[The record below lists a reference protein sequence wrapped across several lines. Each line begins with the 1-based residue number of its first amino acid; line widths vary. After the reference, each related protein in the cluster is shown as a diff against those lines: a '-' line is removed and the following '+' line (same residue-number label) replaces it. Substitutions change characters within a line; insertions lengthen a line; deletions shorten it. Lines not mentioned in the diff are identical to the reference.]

1 MGQEWEKGTE
11 MTKTRYRGLD
21 LAFDAGVA
29 TLTINRPD
37 AGNAIDTETHES
49 LERVWPDLA
58 RQKDVRA
65 IVLTGAGRTFSTG
78 GDIKTM
84 AARAGSDD
92 GWNHLLGIG
101 HAAKRLMVG
110 MLEVPQPIVAAV
122 NGHATGLGAT
132 LALAA
137 DVSVISDAAKFG
149 DTHVNVGLV
158 AGDGGAI
165 FWPLLIGPN
174 RAKELLM
181 RATLL
186 RGGEAHALGLIN
198 HVAPAEQVLPMAQA
212 IAAELAAKPPL
223 AVQWT
228 KMTVNRG
235 IRAQLEAVLEAG
247 LAWEMLSMQSR
258 DHGEAA
264 KAIVEGREPRFEGR

>member
-1 MGQEWEKGTE
+1 MAESGW
-11 MTKTRYRGLD
+11 YGLD
-21 LAFDAGVA
+21 LAVESGVA
-29 TLTINRPD
+29 TLTIDRPD
-37 AGNAIDTETHES
+37 HGNAIDSATHDS
-49 LERVWPDLA
+49 LERAWPELA
-58 RQKDVRA
+58 RRKDVRA

-84 AARAGSDD
+84 AARAGSEA
-92 GWNHLLGIG
+92 GWDHLLGIG
-101 HAAKRLMVG
+101 ASARRLIVN

-137 DVSVISDAAKFG
+137 DVSVISETAKFG

-186 RGGEAHALGLIN
+186 RGGEAHALGLVN
-198 HVAPAEQVLPMAQA
+198 HAVPADRVLAEAQA

-235 IRAQLEAVLEAG
+235 IRAQLEVVLEAG

-258 DHGEAA
+258 DHAEAA
-264 KAIVEGREPRFEGR
+264 NAIVEGREPKFEGR

>member
-1 MGQEWEKGTE
+1 MAET
-11 MTKTRYRGLD
+11 TYSGLV
-21 LAFDAGVA
+21 LTVEAAVA
-29 TLTINRPD
+29 TVTIDRPEQ
-37 AGNAIDTETHES
+37 GNAIDSATHDS
-49 LERVWPDLA
+49 LERIWPDLA
-58 RQKDVRA
+58 RRKDVRA

-84 AARAGSDD
+84 AARAGSGA
-92 GWNHLLGIG
+92 GWDHLLGIG
-101 HAAKRLMVG
+101 ESARRLIVN
-110 MLEVPQPIVAAV
+110 MLDVPQPIVAAV

-137 DVSVISDAAKFG
+137 DVSVISETAKFG

-186 RGGEAHALGLIN
+186 RGVEAHSLGLIN
-198 HVAPAEQVLPMAQA
+198 HVAPAEDVLAKAQA

-235 IRAQLEAVLEAG
+235 IRAQLDIVLEAG

-258 DHGEAA
+258 DHAEAA
-264 KAIVEGREPRFEGR
+264 NAIVEGREPKFEGR

>member
-1 MGQEWEKGTE
+1 MASDD
-11 MTKTRYRGLD
+11 YPGLA
-21 LAFDAGVA
+21 LAVDAGIA
-29 TLTINRPD
+29 TLTIDRPD
-37 AGNAIDTETHES
+37 ARNAIDRTTHDS
-49 LERVWPDLA
+49 LERIWVALA
-58 RQKDVRA
+58 ARRDVRA
-65 IVLTGAGRTFSTG
+65 IVLTGAGKCFSTG
-78 GDIKTM
+78 GDIDAM
-84 AARAGSDD
+84 AARAGTEA
-92 GWNHLLGIG
+92 GWAHLLDIG
-101 HAAKRLMVG
+101 ASARRLIVN

-137 DVSVISDAAKFG
+137 DISVVARDAKFG

-186 RGGEAHALGLIN
+186 RGHEAHALGLIN
-198 HVAPAEQVLPMAQA
+198 HVAPAEEVLAHA
-212 IAAELAAKPPL
+212 REIAAELAARPPL

-228 KMTVNRG
+228 KMVVNRG
-235 IRAQLEAVLEAG
+235 IRMQMDAVLDPG

-258 DHGEAA
+258 DHAEATA
-264 KAIVEGREPRFEGR
+264 AIVAGRTPTFEGR